1 MKCKKCGS
9 ENVNT
14 QVVSEQ
20 VVRTMKHGI
29 LYWILIGWWIWIFK
43 LLLFPITILLNLFS
57 RTEKISFTEHKTMCV
72 CQNCGYTWKA
82 R

>member
-72 CQNCGYTWKA
+72 CQNCGHTWKA